1 MHGKVGW
8 WISEGPPITFR
19 QINSVVGEVLGG
31 EGREGRN
38 Y

>member
-19 QINSVVGEVLGG
+19 QINSVVVGDGER